1 MKHPKIYRCE
11 LCGDMYA
18 VLPVTIHYSSA
29 YHPHYCE
36 ECGKLINS
44 LINLVKKD
52 IKRTKWK

>member
-1 MKHPKIYRCE
+1 
-11 LCGDMYA
+11 MYA
-18 VLPVTIHYSSA
+18 VLPVTIHYSNA